1 MTIATEIDVPRLDR
15 ARIRRLRASA
25 GMSLEQCVQYSRLQD
40 DWRLIE
46 CCPNVVVN
54 SKPELVTTKRADLI
68 EILDERIAY
77 YENLDIDVRIAEAKI
92 ELRFIDGRR
101 TRSVT
106 IKPPNIAVYTRDGD
120 ADVIELFL
128 NDRGFTNGKIIAP
141 FSLGRTSVARS
152 GLGVWSHW
160 PLRIKKYESLI
171 APSTLANR
179 PRKDST
185 KISTHSMPSVNRP
198 SHTSRVKKPRVGSA
212 FPIIMMMVALL
223 AAIWIAPH

>member
-1 MTIATEIDVPRLDR
+1 LTFQPLHEDLLQFNRFTGELKINAATAVQKEMYRSAFGRFIFGDENLFPPGDIWT
-15 ARIRRLRASA
+15 AEPLRENSEAALS
-25 GMSLEQCVQYSRLQD
+25 
-40 DWRLIE
+40 
-46 CCPNVVVN
+46 VVN
-54 SKPELVTTKRADLI
+54 VPELLSATLTSVTLFIAGAKPELVTTKRADLI

-141 FSLGRTSVARS
+141 FPLGRTSLARS
-152 GLGVWSHW
+152 GLGV
-160 PLRIKKYESLI
+160 
-171 APSTLANR
+171 
-179 PRKDST
+179 
-185 KISTHSMPSVNRP
+185 
-198 SHTSRVKKPRVGSA
+198 
-212 FPIIMMMVALL
+212 
-223 AAIWIAPH
+223 